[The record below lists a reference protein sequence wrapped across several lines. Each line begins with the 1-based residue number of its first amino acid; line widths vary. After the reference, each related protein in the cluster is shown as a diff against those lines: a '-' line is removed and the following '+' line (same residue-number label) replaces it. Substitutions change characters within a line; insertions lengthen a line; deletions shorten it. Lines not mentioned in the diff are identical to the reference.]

1 EVGDYKIGVVYL
13 NVQGAVSNDN
23 PGEPTTDKCG
33 DHTNREQHGRIELQV
48 SFPYRRY
55 PVESF
60 YRRWNGDQK
69 GGKGKYRSQERVHS
83 GNEHVVSPND
93 GREEGDGKQGGYHGT
108 IAENRFSGMYG
119 EDFRYDSHGRKNYN
133 IYLGVTQEPEKV
145 FKEHGISALMAQ
157 HLSLDIEIGSASCRE
172 RV

>member
-1 EVGDYKIGVVYL
+1 
-13 NVQGAVSNDN
+13 
-23 PGEPTTDKCG
+23 
-33 DHTNREQHGRIELQV
+33 
-48 SFPYRRY
+48 
-55 PVESF
+55 
-60 YRRWNGDQK
+60 
-69 GGKGKYRSQERVHS
+69 
-83 GNEHVVSPND
+83 ND

-157 HLSLDIEIGSASCRE
+157 HLSLDIDIAEIKRGAE
-172 RV
+172 TVVHKEEENGGQQNGEGDHA